1 MEALRLSRRDA
12 IASLVGLPALSALA
26 AALSACGKAQTRP
39 LPFGGRIVGPD
50 PARGHLLRSGDLLSR
65 PAVRTER
72 VGTAIVGAGVS
83 GLSAAW
89 RLAKAGDADFRVYD
103 LEDLPGGTALAGAND
118 VTAFPWGAHYVPVPA
133 SPNRALE
140 AVLEEAGA
148 LVSRGAD
155 GAPEWAE
162 EMLCREPEERL
173 FFGYAWRQGLYP
185 REGASPGDL
194 AQLARFRREA
204 NGLAARRDA
213 RGRRAFAIPTRLSS
227 DDADLMALDRLTMAD
242 WLRARG
248 YTSPRLLWLLEYGC
262 RDDFGTN
269 LAGTSAWAGL
279 HYNAARLPGE
289 DADEDPSEFL
299 TWPEGNG
306 RLVTLLAKSATGRL
320 EPASLVFDVAPSR
333 TAGAPVTIRLLD
345 AVRNE
350 VVAVE
355 AAHAILALPKFAAA
369 RVFAPWRAAPPA
381 FLAGMSW
388 APWLVANLTLR
399 ARPEEGGFPLAWDNV
414 LYDSRSLGYV
424 VATHQSG
431 QDRGPT
437 VFTYYLPLTDE
448 APAAARA
455 KLLGASWDDLAS
467 AALADLSRAHRDLP
481 GLVTN
486 LDVVRWGHAMARP
499 TPGFLSNPVRGLAP
513 VGGVF
518 FAHADSAG
526 LPLFEEA
533 QDAGVRAAEGI
544 LAARGA
550 RFVSMAAG

>member
-1 MEALRLSRRDA
+1 VEALRLSRRDA

-26 AALSACGKAQTRP
+26 AALTACGKSETRG

-50 PARGHLLRSGDLLSR
+50 AARGHLLRSGDLLSR

-72 VGTAIVGAGVS
+72 VGTAIVGAGIS

-89 RLAKAGDADFRVYD
+89 RLAKAGDRDFRVYD
-103 LEDLPGGTALAGAND
+103 LEGAAGGTSLAGAND
-118 VTAFPWGAHYVPVPA
+118 VSAFPWGAHYVPVPA

-148 LVSRGAD
+148 LVSRDAD
-155 GAPEWAE
+155 GAPTWAE

-173 FFGYAWRQGLYP
+173 FFGFSWRPGLYP
-185 REGASPGDL
+185 RDGASRDDL
-194 AQLARFRREA
+194 AQLERFRLEM
-204 NGLAARRDA
+204 NGLARRRDG

-227 DDADLMALDRLTMAD
+227 GDADLVALDRVTMAE

-248 YTSPRLLWLLEYGC
+248 YTSPRLLWLVEYGC

-269 LAGTSAWAGL
+269 LDGTSAWAGL

-289 DADEDPSEFL
+289 DDDEDPSEFL

-306 RLVTLLAKSATGRL
+306 RLVALLERSATGRL
-320 EPASLVFDVAPSR
+320 APASLVFDVAPAPR
-333 TAGAPVTIRLLD
+333 PGAPVTLRVLD
-345 AVRNE
+345 AARGE

-355 AAHAILALPKFAAA
+355 AAHAVLALPKFAAA

-381 FLAGMSW
+381 FLADMSW

-399 ARPEEGGFPLAWDNV
+399 ARPGERGSPLAWDNV

-431 QDRGPT
+431 RDHGPT

-455 KLLGASWDDLAS
+455 KLLEASWDDLAS
-467 AALADLSRAHRDLP
+467 AVLADLTRAHRDLP

-499 TPGFLSNPVRGLAP
+499 TPGFLSSPARSLAP
-513 VGGVF
+513 RGGVF

-550 RFVSMAAG
+550 RFASLAAG

>member
-1 MEALRLSRRDA
+1 VSRRDA

-26 AALSACGKAQTRP
+26 AAFTACGKTAGRG

-50 PARGHLLRSGDLLSR
+50 AERGHLLRSGDLLSR

-72 VGTAIVGAGVS
+72 VGTAIVGAGIS

-89 RLAKAGDADFRVYD
+89 RLAKTGDRDFRVYD
-103 LEDLPGGTALAGAND
+103 LEDRAGGTALSGAND
-118 VTAFPWGAHYVPVPA
+118 VSAFPWGAHYVPVPA

-148 LVSRGAD
+148 LVSRDAN

-173 FFGYAWRQGLYP
+173 FFGYTWRQGLYP
-185 REGASPGDL
+185 RDGASPEDL
-194 AQLARFRREA
+194 AQLARFQREA
-204 NGLAARRDA
+204 NRLAGLRDT

-227 DDADLMALDRLTMAD
+227 DDADLMALDRITMAE
-242 WLRARG
+242 WMRANG
-248 YTSPRLLWLLEYGC
+248 YTSPRLRWFVEYGC

-269 LAGTSAWAGL
+269 LEGTSAWAGL
-279 HYNAARLPGE
+279 HYHAARLPGE
-289 DADEDPSEFL
+289 DDDEDPSEFL

-306 RLVTLLAKSATGRL
+306 RLVALLARSAAGRL
-320 EPASLVFDVAPSR
+320 APASLVFDVAPSR
-333 TAGAPVTIRLLD
+333 KTGAPVTIRFLD
-345 AVRNE
+345 VARNE

-381 FLAGMSW
+381 FLQNMSW
-388 APWLVANLTLR
+388 APWLVANFTLR
-399 ARPEEGGFPLAWDNV
+399 ARPEERGFPLAWDNV
-414 LYDSRSLGYV
+414 LHDSRSLGYV

-431 QDRGPT
+431 RDDGPT

-499 TPGFLSNPVRGLAP
+499 TPGFLSSPARHLAP
-513 VGGVF
+513 QGGVF

-550 RFVSMAAG
+550 RFASMAAG

>member
-12 IASLVGLPALSALA
+12 IASLVGLPALSAFA
-26 AALSACGKAQTRP
+26 AALTACGKSETP
-39 LPFGGRIVGPD
+39 GLPFGGRIVGPD
-50 PARGHLLRSGDLLSR
+50 AARGHLLRSGDLLSR

-89 RLAKAGDADFRVYD
+89 RLSKAGDRDFRVYD
-103 LEDLPGGTALAGAND
+103 LEDEAGGTALAGVNGVSAY
-118 VTAFPWGAHYVPVPA
+118 PWGAHYVPVPV

-140 AVLEEAGA
+140 AILEEAGA
-148 LVSRGAD
+148 LVSRDAD

-173 FFGYAWRQGLYP
+173 FFGYTWRQGLYP
-185 REGASPGDL
+185 RDGASPEDL
-194 AQLARFRREA
+194 AQLARFQREA
-204 NGLAARRDA
+204 NAFAARRDS

-227 DDADLMALDRLTMAD
+227 DDADLVALDRLTMAE
-242 WLRARG
+242 WMRAKG
-248 YTSPRLLWLLEYGC
+248 FTSPRLLWFTEYGC

-269 LAGTSAWAGL
+269 LAATSAWAGL
-279 HYNAARLPGE
+279 HYHAARLPGE
-289 DADEDPSEFL
+289 DDDEDPSEFL

-306 RLVTLLAKSATGRL
+306 RLVALLARSAAGRL
-320 EPASLVFDVAPSR
+320 APASLVFDVAPAPK
-333 TAGAPVTIRLLD
+333 TGAPVTLRFLD
-345 AVRNE
+345 AARNE

-381 FLAGMSW
+381 FLADMSW

-399 ARPEEGGFPLAWDNV
+399 ARPEERGFPLAWDNV
-414 LYDSRSLGYV
+414 LHDSRSLGYV

-431 QDRGPT
+431 PEHGPT

-448 APAAARA
+448 APAAARS

-467 AALADLSRAHRDLP
+467 AALADLSRAHHDLP

-499 TPGFLSNPVRGLAP
+499 TPGFLSSQVRHLAP
-513 VGGVF
+513 EGGVF

-544 LAARGA
+544 LASRGA
-550 RFVSMAAG
+550 RFASMAAG

>member
-1 MEALRLSRRDA
+1 MSRRDA

-26 AALSACGKAQTRP
+26 AAFTACGKTAGRG

-50 PARGHLLRSGDLLSR
+50 AERGHLLRSGDLLSR

-72 VGTAIVGAGVS
+72 VGTAIVGAGIS

-89 RLAKAGDADFRVYD
+89 RLAKTGDADFRVYD
-103 LEDLPGGTALAGAND
+103 LEDRAGGTALSGAND
-118 VTAFPWGAHYVPVPA
+118 VSAFPWGAHYVPVPA

-148 LVSRGAD
+148 LVSRDAN

-173 FFGYAWRQGLYP
+173 FFGYTWRQGLYP
-185 REGASPGDL
+185 RDGASPEDL
-194 AQLARFRREA
+194 AQLARFQREA
-204 NGLAARRDA
+204 NGLAARRDT

-227 DDADLMALDRLTMAD
+227 DDADLMALDRLTMAE
-242 WLRARG
+242 WMRAKG
-248 YTSPRLLWLLEYGC
+248 YTSPRLRWFVEYGC

-269 LAGTSAWAGL
+269 LDGTSAWAGL
-279 HYNAARLPGE
+279 HYHAARLPGE
-289 DADEDPSEFL
+289 DDDEDPSEFL

-306 RLVTLLAKSATGRL
+306 RFVALLARSAAGRIA
-320 EPASLVFDVAPSR
+320 PASLVFDVAPAPK
-333 TAGAPVTIRLLD
+333 AGAPVTLRFLD
-345 AVRNE
+345 AARNE

-381 FLAGMSW
+381 FLKEMSW

-399 ARPEEGGFPLAWDNV
+399 ARPEERGFPLAWDNV
-414 LYDSRSLGYV
+414 LHDSRSLGYV

-431 QDRGPT
+431 PDQGPT

-467 AALADLSRAHRDLP
+467 AALADLSRPHRDLP

-499 TPGFLSNPVRGLAP
+499 TPGFLSSPARHLAP
-513 VGGVF
+513 QGGVF

-544 LAARGA
+544 LAARGK
-550 RFVSMAAG
+550 RFASMAAG

>member
-1 MEALRLSRRDA
+1 MSRRDA

-26 AALSACGKAQTRP
+26 AAFTACGKTAGRG

-50 PARGHLLRSGDLLSR
+50 AERGHLLRSGDLLSR

-72 VGTAIVGAGVS
+72 VGTAIVGAGIS

-89 RLAKAGDADFRVYD
+89 RLAKTGDRDFRVYD
-103 LEDLPGGTALAGAND
+103 LEDRAGGTALSGAND
-118 VTAFPWGAHYVPVPA
+118 VSAFPWGAHYVPVPA

-148 LVSRGAD
+148 LVSRDAN

-173 FFGYAWRQGLYP
+173 FFGYTWRQGLYP
-185 REGASPGDL
+185 RDGASPEDL
-194 AQLARFRREA
+194 AQLARFQREA
-204 NGLAARRDA
+204 NRLAGLRDT

-227 DDADLMALDRLTMAD
+227 DDADLMALDRITMAE
-242 WLRARG
+242 WMRANG
-248 YTSPRLLWLLEYGC
+248 YTSPRLRWFVEYGC

-269 LAGTSAWAGL
+269 LEGTSAWAGL
-279 HYNAARLPGE
+279 HYHAARLPGE
-289 DADEDPSEFL
+289 DDGEDPSEFL

-306 RLVTLLAKSATGRL
+306 RLVALLARSAAGRL
-320 EPASLVFDVAPSR
+320 APASLVFDVAPSR
-333 TAGAPVTIRLLD
+333 KTGAPVTIRFLD
-345 AVRNE
+345 VARNE

-381 FLAGMSW
+381 FLQNMSW
-388 APWLVANLTLR
+388 APWLVANFTLR
-399 ARPEEGGFPLAWDNV
+399 ARPEERGFPLAWDNV
-414 LYDSRSLGYV
+414 LHDSRSLGYV

-431 QDRGPT
+431 RDDGPT

-499 TPGFLSNPVRGLAP
+499 TPGFLSSPARHLAP
-513 VGGVF
+513 QGGVF

-550 RFVSMAAG
+550 RFASMAAG

>member
-1 MEALRLSRRDA
+1 MSRRDA

-26 AALSACGKAQTRP
+26 AAFTACGKTAGRG

-50 PARGHLLRSGDLLSR
+50 AERGHLLRSGDLLSR

-72 VGTAIVGAGVS
+72 VGTAIVGAGIS

-89 RLAKAGDADFRVYD
+89 RLAKTGDRDFRVYD
-103 LEDLPGGTALAGAND
+103 LEDRAGGTALSGAND
-118 VTAFPWGAHYVPVPA
+118 VSAFPWGAHYVPVPA

-148 LVSRGAD
+148 LVSRDAN

-173 FFGYAWRQGLYP
+173 FFGYTWRQGLYP
-185 REGASPGDL
+185 RDGASPEDL
-194 AQLARFRREA
+194 AQLARFQREA
-204 NGLAARRDA
+204 NRLAGLRDT

-227 DDADLMALDRLTMAD
+227 DDADLMALDRITMAE
-242 WLRARG
+242 WMRANG
-248 YTSPRLLWLLEYGC
+248 YTSPRLRWFVEYGC

-269 LAGTSAWAGL
+269 LEGTSAWAGL
-279 HYNAARLPGE
+279 HYHAARLPGE
-289 DADEDPSEFL
+289 DDDEDPSEFL

-306 RLVTLLAKSATGRL
+306 RLVALLARSAAGRL
-320 EPASLVFDVAPSR
+320 APASLVFDVAPSR
-333 TAGAPVTIRLLD
+333 KTGAPVTIRFLD
-345 AVRNE
+345 VARNE

-381 FLAGMSW
+381 FLQNMSW
-388 APWLVANLTLR
+388 APWLVANFTLR
-399 ARPEEGGFPLAWDNV
+399 ARPEERGFPLAWDNV
-414 LYDSRSLGYV
+414 LHDSRSLGYV

-431 QDRGPT
+431 RDDGPT

-499 TPGFLSNPVRGLAP
+499 TPGFLSSPARHLAP
-513 VGGVF
+513 QGGVF

-550 RFVSMAAG
+550 RFASMAAG

>member
-1 MEALRLSRRDA
+1 VEALRLSRRDA
-12 IASLVGLPALSALA
+12 IASLVGLPALSAFA
-26 AALSACGKAQTRP
+26 AALTACGRAQTRG

-50 PARGHLLRSGDLLSR
+50 AARGHLLRAGNLLAR
-65 PAVRTER
+65 PVVRTER

-89 RLAKAGDADFRVYD
+89 RLARAGDADFRVYD
-103 LEDLPGGTALAGAND
+103 LEDRAGGTALSGAND
-118 VTAFPWGAHYVPVPA
+118 VSAFPWGAHYVPVPA

-148 LVSRGAD
+148 LVSRDAD
-155 GAPEWAE
+155 GAPVWAE

-173 FFGYAWRQGLYP
+173 FLGYAWRQGLYP
-185 REGASPGDL
+185 RDGASPEDL
-194 AQLARFRREA
+194 AQYARFQREM
-204 NGLAARRDA
+204 NGLARRRDA
-213 RGRRAFAIPTRLSS
+213 KGRRAFAIPTRLSS
-227 DDADLMALDRLTMAD
+227 DDADLEALDRLTMAE
-242 WLRARG
+242 WMRAKG
-248 YTSPRLLWLLEYGC
+248 YTSPRLLWLAAYGC

-279 HYNAARLPGE
+279 HYHAARLPGE
-289 DADEDPSEFL
+289 DDDEDPSEFL

-306 RLVTLLAKSATGRL
+306 RLVALLARSAAGRVA
-320 EPASLVFDVAPSR
+320 PASLVFDVLPAPG
-333 TAGAPVTIRLLD
+333 AGAPVTLRYLD
-345 AVRNE
+345 ATKDE

-369 RVFAPWRAAPPA
+369 RVLAPWRTAPPA
-381 FLAGMSW
+381 FLKDMSW

-399 ARPEEGGFPLAWDNV
+399 ARPAETGLPLAWDNV
-414 LYDSRSLGYV
+414 LHESRSLGYV

-431 QDRGPT
+431 RDHGPT

-448 APAAARA
+448 APADARA

-467 AALADLSRAHRDLP
+467 AALADLSHAHRDLP

-499 TPGFLSNPVRGLAP
+499 TPGFLSNGARHLAP
-513 VGGVF
+513 HGGVF

-533 QDAGVRAAEGI
+533 QDAGVRAAEGV
-544 LAARGA
+544 LAARGT
-550 RFVSMAAG
+550 RFASMAAG

>member
-1 MEALRLSRRDA
+1 VEALRLSRRDA
-12 IASLVGLPALSALA
+12 IASLVGLPALSAFA
-26 AALSACGKAQTRP
+26 AALTACGKAESRG

-50 PARGHLLRSGDLLSR
+50 AARGHLLRSGDLLSR

-72 VGTAIVGAGVS
+72 VGTAIVGAGIS

-89 RLAKAGDADFRVYD
+89 RLAKAGDRDFRVYD
-103 LEDLPGGTALAGAND
+103 LEDAAGGTALAGAND
-118 VTAFPWGAHYVPVPA
+118 VSAFPWGAHYVPVPA

-148 LVSRGAD
+148 LVSRDAD

-173 FFGYAWRQGLYP
+173 FFGFSWRPGLYP
-185 REGASPGDL
+185 RDGASPDDL
-194 AQLARFRREA
+194 AQFKRFRLEM
-204 NGLAARRDA
+204 NGLARRRDG

-227 DDADLMALDRLTMAD
+227 DDADLVALDRLTMAE
-242 WLRARG
+242 WMRAKG
-248 YTSPRLLWLLEYGC
+248 YTSPRLLWLVEYGC

-269 LAGTSAWAGL
+269 LDSTSAWAGL

-289 DADEDPSEFL
+289 DDEEDPSEFL

-306 RLVTLLAKSATGRL
+306 RLVALLEKSASGRVA
-320 EPASLVFDVAPSR
+320 PASLVFDVAPAPK
-333 TAGAPVTIRLLD
+333 AGVPVTLRFLD
-345 AVRNE
+345 AARNE

-381 FLAGMSW
+381 FLHDMSW
-388 APWLVANLTLR
+388 APWMVANLTLR
-399 ARPEEGGFPLAWDNV
+399 ARPEERGFPLAWDNV
-414 LYDSRSLGYV
+414 LHDSRSLGYV

-431 QDRGPT
+431 RDHGPT

-448 APAAARA
+448 APTAARA

-486 LDVVRWGHAMARP
+486 LDLVRWGHAMARP
-499 TPGFLSNPVRGLAP
+499 TPGFLSSPARHLSP
-513 VGGVF
+513 RGGVF

-544 LAARGA
+544 LAARGVH
-550 RFVSMAAG
+550 FVSMAAG

>member
-1 MEALRLSRRDA
+1 
-12 IASLVGLPALSALA
+12 
-26 AALSACGKAQTRP
+26 
-39 LPFGGRIVGPD
+39 
-50 PARGHLLRSGDLLSR
+50 
-65 PAVRTER
+65 
-72 VGTAIVGAGVS
+72 VGAGVS

-89 RLAKAGDADFRVYD
+89 RLAKAGDLDFRVYEV
-103 LEDLPGGTALAGAND
+103 EDAAGGTALAGAND
-118 VTAFPWGAHYVPVPA
+118 VSAFPWGAHYVPVPV

-140 AVLEEAGA
+140 ALLEEAGA
-148 LVSRGAD
+148 LVSRDAN

-173 FFGYAWRQGLYP
+173 FFGYTWRQGLYP
-185 REGASPGDL
+185 RDGASPEDL
-194 AQLARFRREA
+194 AQLARFQREA
-204 NGLAARRDA
+204 NGLAARRDT

-227 DDADLMALDRLTMAD
+227 DDADLMALDRVTMAE
-242 WLRARG
+242 WMRAKG
-248 YTSPRLLWLLEYGC
+248 YTSARLRWFTEYGC

-269 LAGTSAWAGL
+269 LDATSAWAGL
-279 HYNAARLPGE
+279 HYHAARLPGE
-289 DADEDPSEFL
+289 DDDEDPSEFL

-306 RLVTLLAKSATGRL
+306 RLVELLARSAAGRL
-320 EPASLVFDVAPSR
+320 APASLVFDVAPSWK
-333 TAGAPVTIRLLD
+333 TGAPVTIRFLD
-345 AVRNE
+345 AARNE

-369 RVFAPWRAAPPA
+369 RVFAPWRTAPPA
-381 FLAGMSW
+381 FLKDMSW
-388 APWLVANLTLR
+388 APWMVANLTLR
-399 ARPEEGGFPLAWDNV
+399 ARPEERGFPLAWDNV
-414 LYDSRSLGYV
+414 LHDSRSLGYV

-431 QDRGPT
+431 RDHGPT

-448 APAAARA
+448 APTAARA

-467 AALADLSRAHRDLP
+467 AAVADLSRAHRDLP

-499 TPGFLSNPVRGLAP
+499 TPGFLSNPARHLAP
-513 VGGVF
+513 QGGVF

-550 RFVSMAAG
+550 RFASMAAG

>member
-1 MEALRLSRRDA
+1 VEALRLSRRDA

-26 AALSACGKAQTRP
+26 AAFTACGKTETRG

-50 PARGHLLRSGDLLSR
+50 VARGHLLRSGDLLSR

-89 RLAKAGDADFRVYD
+89 RLAKAGDRDFRVYD
-103 LEDLPGGTALAGAND
+103 LEDAAGGTALSGAND
-118 VTAFPWGAHYVPVPA
+118 VSAFPWGAHYVPVPA

-148 LVSRGAD
+148 LVSRDAE
-155 GAPEWAE
+155 GAPGWAE

-173 FFGYAWRQGLYP
+173 FFGYTWRQGLYP
-185 REGASPGDL
+185 RDGASPEDL
-194 AQLARFRREA
+194 AQLARFQREA
-204 NGLAARRDA
+204 NVLAARRDA

-227 DDADLMALDRLTMAD
+227 DDADLMALDRLTMAE
-242 WLRARG
+242 WMRAKG
-248 YTSPRLLWLLEYGC
+248 YTSPRLLWLVEYGC

-269 LAGTSAWAGL
+269 LAGTSAWAGV
-279 HYNAARLPGE
+279 HYHAARLPGE
-289 DADEDPSEFL
+289 DDDEDPSEFL

-306 RLVTLLAKSATGRL
+306 RLVALLAKSAAGL
-320 EPASLVFDVAPSR
+320 FAPASLVFDVSPSGK
-333 TAGAPVTIRLLD
+333 TGAPVTIRFLD
-345 AVRNE
+345 VARNE

-355 AAHAILALPKFAAA
+355 AARAILALPKFAAA
-369 RVFAPWRAAPPA
+369 RVFAPWREAPPA
-381 FLAGMSW
+381 FLADMSW

-399 ARPEEGGFPLAWDNV
+399 ARPEERGFPLAWDNV
-414 LYDSRSLGYV
+414 LHDSRSLGYV

-431 QDRGPT
+431 EDHGPT

-448 APAAARA
+448 APEAARA

-499 TPGFLSNPVRGLAP
+499 TPGFLSNAARHLTPH
-513 VGGVF
+513 GGVY

-533 QDAGVRAAEGI
+533 QDAGVRAAEGV
-544 LAARGA
+544 LAAHGA
-550 RFVSMAAG
+550 RFASMAAG

>member
-12 IASLVGLPALSALA
+12 IASLGGLPALSAFV
-26 AALSACGKAQTRP
+26 AALTACGKTRERG

-50 PARGHLLRSGDLLSR
+50 VARGHLLRSGDLLSR
-65 PAVRTER
+65 PVVRTER

-89 RLAKAGDADFRVYD
+89 RLAKSGDIDFRVYD
-103 LEDLPGGTALAGAND
+103 LENRAGGTALSGSND
-118 VTAFPWGAHYVPVPA
+118 VSAFPWGAHYVPIPA

-148 LVSRGAD
+148 LVSRDED
-155 GAPEWAE
+155 GSPVWAE

-185 REGASPGDL
+185 RDGASPEDL
-194 AQLARFRREA
+194 AQLARFQRET
-204 NGLAARRDA
+204 NELARRRDA

-227 DDADLMALDRLTMAD
+227 DDADLMALDRITMAE
-242 WLRARG
+242 WMRAKG
-248 YTSPRLLWLLEYGC
+248 YTSPRLLWLVEYGC

-279 HYNAARLPGE
+279 HYHAARLPGE
-289 DADEDPSEFL
+289 DDDEDPSEFL

-306 RLVTLLAKSATGRL
+306 RLVALLAKSAAGRL
-320 EPASLVFDVAPSR
+320 APASLVFDVIPSPK
-333 TAGAPVTIRLLD
+333 AGAPVTLRYLD
-345 AVRNE
+345 AAKGE

-369 RVFAPWRAAPPA
+369 RVLAPWRATPPS
-381 FLAGMSW
+381 FLKDMSW

-399 ARPEEGGFPLAWDNV
+399 ARPAETGFPLAWDNV
-414 LYDSRSLGYV
+414 LHDSRSLGYV

-431 QDRGPT
+431 REHGPT

-448 APAAARA
+448 EPAAARA

-467 AALADLSRAHRDLP
+467 AALADLSKAHRDLP
-481 GLVTN
+481 GLVTA

-499 TPGFLSNPVRGLAP
+499 TPGFLSNQTRHLSPL
-513 VGGVF
+513 GGVF

-544 LAARGA
+544 LAARGM
-550 RFVSMAAG
+550 RFSSMAAG

>member
-1 MEALRLSRRDA
+1 
-12 IASLVGLPALSALA
+12 
-26 AALSACGKAQTRP
+26 AALSACGKEETRG

-50 PARGHLLRSGDLLSR
+50 AARGHLLRSHDLLSR

-89 RLAKAGDADFRVYD
+89 RLAMAGDRDFRVYD
-103 LEDLPGGTALAGAND
+103 LEDAAGGTALAGAND
-118 VTAFPWGAHYVPVPA
+118 VSAFPWGAHYVPVPV

-140 AVLEEAGA
+140 AILEEAGA
-148 LVSRGAD
+148 LVSRDAD

-173 FFGYAWRQGLYP
+173 FFGYTWRQGLYP
-185 REGASPGDL
+185 RDGASPEDL
-194 AQLARFRREA
+194 AQLARFQREA
-204 NGLAARRDA
+204 NRLAARRDT

-227 DDADLMALDRLTMAD
+227 DDADLMALDRLTMAE
-242 WLRARG
+242 WMRAEG
-248 YTSPRLLWLLEYGC
+248 YTSPRLLWFTEYGC

-269 LAGTSAWAGL
+269 LEGTSAWAGL
-279 HYNAARLPGE
+279 HYHAARLPGM
-289 DADEDPSEFL
+289 DDDEDPSEFL

-306 RLVTLLAKSATGRL
+306 RLVTLLAKSAAGRL
-320 EPASLVFDVAPSR
+320 APASLVFDVVPP
-333 TAGAPVTIRLLD
+333 TKTGAPVTVRFLD
-345 AVRNE
+345 VARNE

-369 RVFAPWRAAPPA
+369 RVFAPWRAVPPA
-381 FLAGMSW
+381 FLKDMSW

-399 ARPEEGGFPLAWDNV
+399 ARPEERGFPLAWDNV
-414 LYDSRSLGYV
+414 LHDSRSLGYV

-431 QDRGPT
+431 QDHGPT

-455 KLLGASWDDLAS
+455 KLLAASWDDLAS

-499 TPGFLSNPVRGLAP
+499 TPGFLSNQTRHLSSL
-513 VGGVF
+513 GGVF

-533 QDAGVRAAEGI
+533 QDTGVRAAEGI

>member
-12 IASLVGLPALSALA
+12 IASLVGLPAVSAFAAALA
-26 AALSACGKAQTRP
+26 ACGRAETR
-39 LPFGGRIVGPD
+39 GVAYSGRIVGPD
-50 PARGHLLRSGDLLSR
+50 VARGHLLRSGELLAR

-89 RLAKAGDADFRVYD
+89 RLAKAGDREFRVYD
-103 LEDLPGGTALAGAND
+103 LENAAGGTALSGAND
-118 VTAFPWGAHYVPVPA
+118 VSAFPWGAHYVPVPA

-148 LVSRGAD
+148 LVSRDAD

-173 FFGYAWRQGLYP
+173 FFGYTWRQGLYP
-185 REGASPGDL
+185 RDGASPDDL
-194 AQLARFRREA
+194 AQLSRFQREA
-204 NGLAARRDA
+204 NRLAARRDA
-213 RGRRAFAIPTRLSS
+213 HGRRAFAIPTRLSS
-227 DDADLMALDRLTMAD
+227 DDADLMELDRITMKEWVRDA
-242 WLRARG
+242 G

-279 HYNAARLPGE
+279 HYHASRLAGE
-289 DADEDPSEFL
+289 GDDEDSSEFL

-306 RLVTLLAKSATGRL
+306 RLVALLAKSAAGRFA
-320 EPASLVFDVAPSR
+320 PASLVFDVVPAPK
-333 TAGAPVTIRLLD
+333 AGGRVTLRVLD
-345 AVRNE
+345 AARDE

-355 AAHAILALPKFAAA
+355 ADHAILALPKFAAA
-369 RVFAPWRAAPPA
+369 RVFAPWRAEPPA

-388 APWLVANLTLR
+388 APWLVANLTLS
-399 ARPEEGGFPLAWDNV
+399 ARPEEHGFPLAWDNV
-414 LYDSRSLGYV
+414 LHDSRSLGYV
-424 VATHQSG
+424 VATHQTG
-431 QDRGPT
+431 EDHGRT

-448 APAAARA
+448 SPSAERT
-455 KLLGASWDDLAS
+455 KLLSSSWGDLAA

-481 GLVTN
+481 ALVTN
-486 LDVVRWGHAMARP
+486 IDVMRWAHAMARP
-499 TPGFLSNPVRGLAP
+499 TPGFLSNGARHLGPS
-513 VGGVF
+513 GGVF

-544 LAARGA
+544 LAARGTH
-550 RFVSMAAG
+550 VPSMAAG